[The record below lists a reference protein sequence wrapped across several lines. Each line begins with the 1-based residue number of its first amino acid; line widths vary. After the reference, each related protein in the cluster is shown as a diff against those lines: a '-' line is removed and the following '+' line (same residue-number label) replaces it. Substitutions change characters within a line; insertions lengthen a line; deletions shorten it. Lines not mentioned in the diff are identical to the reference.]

1 MATLGTTPTKKNV
14 FNSTQAGA
22 RIIKVAAF
30 CFAVISW
37 LATSEGLHM
46 YVFNYAW
53 QAHLISFGVQSIL
66 FVLNLKLPCYFEQL
80 GKHGTSDKKHP
91 NHLFQAVIAVFYV
104 AAMMFSSFFS
114 FVYIS
119 NSVVYG
125 HDSGYVDDNT
135 VLTNSFQYILDS
147 TGKYIDENIKAMQIV
162 AGKQLADLQMEMG
175 GNESDSGT
183 ETLQDLQNAVSEA
196 ELDYQN
202 AIVTFEDAQRIS
214 DAKYEY
220 MQSLY
225 GVRFV
230 EPEKYLAAQEAYEEA
245 LKDVSEAQKVV
256 NSVNS
261 KLQKAQQDL
270 DDWEKTDAAITSSLL
285 IELLSDS
292 PNPETLSGEMAL
304 LLNRVTQ
311 LGEGGNIPSNF
322 SAIVQKTQILQT
334 TLQHYMTL
342 REIHTEDELAILS
355 DALAA
360 SNMAIPSPTSVT
372 FEEEL
377 PNWQSFWQ
385 TQYGKLKKLVQQ
397 LPEYDAAYS
406 EYLADN
412 WINTNLLE
420 SYDKDQLM
428 AEIDDLLRN
437 CATDINVIERSVNLI
452 RGEYPFAAIFS
463 AIIAAFLDLSSLLAG
478 LFLYGINPPKAKKQN
493 HEARE
498 HSAASSMG

>member
-1 MATLGTTPTKKNV
+1 MATLGTTPTKKKV
-14 FNSTQAGA
+14 FNGTQAGA

-37 LATSEGLHM
+37 LATAEGLHM

-66 FVLNLKLPCYFEQL
+66 FVLNLKLPYYFEQL
-80 GKHGTSDKKHP
+80 GQYGTSGKKHP
-91 NHLFQAVIAVFYV
+91 NRLFQAVIAVFYV
-104 AAMMFSSFFS
+104 AAMLFSSFFS
-114 FVYIS
+114 FVHIS

-135 VLTNSFQYILDS
+135 VLTNSFQHILDN
-147 TGKYIDENIKAMQIV
+147 TGKYIDENIKATQIV

-175 GNESDSGT
+175 MVEDSNET
-183 ETLQDLQNAVSEA
+183 VTLQALQNAVAEA
-196 ELDYQN
+196 DLAYQN
-202 AIVTFEDAQRIS
+202 AIVSRDDAQRIC

-225 GVRFV
+225 GVRFAR
-230 EPEKYLAAQEAYEEA
+230 PEKYLAAQEAYEEA
-245 LKDVSEAQKVV
+245 LKDVSEAQKVL
-256 NSVNS
+256 NSANS
-261 KLQKAQQDL
+261 KLQKAQQAL
-270 DDWEKTDAAITSSLL
+270 EDWEETDAAITSGLL

-292 PNPETLSGEMAL
+292 PDPETLSGELAL

-322 SAIVQKTQILQT
+322 AAIVQKTQVLQT

-342 REIHTEDELAILS
+342 REIHTADNLAILS
-355 DALAA
+355 DALTA
-360 SNMAIPSPTSVT
+360 SNMTIPSPTSLT

-377 PNWQSFWQ
+377 LNWQDFWQ
-385 TQYGKLKKLVQQ
+385 MQYGELKKLVQQ
-397 LPEYDAAYS
+397 LPEYDASYS

-420 SYDKDQLM
+420 SYNKDQLM
-428 AEIDDLLRN
+428 TEIDDLLRN

-478 LFLYGINPPKAKKQN
+478 LFLYGITPPKAKKRN
-493 HEARE
+493 PEVEADIV
-498 HSAASSMG
+498 ASSVA